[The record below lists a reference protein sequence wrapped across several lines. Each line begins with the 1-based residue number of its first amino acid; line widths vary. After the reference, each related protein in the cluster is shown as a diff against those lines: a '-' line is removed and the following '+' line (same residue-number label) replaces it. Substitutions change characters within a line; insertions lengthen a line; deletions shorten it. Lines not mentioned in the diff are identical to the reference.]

1 MSVKFSL
8 KINFRKAFGEEK
20 YYSVAKSK
28 SWHSDYISLV
38 GNKNKLYLK
47 RVRLFILFARWEDC
61 MKFDGRKFTIPWSET
76 F

>member
-38 GNKNKLYLK
+38 GNKKKIVLETGSFVHSVCSLG
-47 RVRLFILFARWEDC
+47 RLHEV
-61 MKFDGRKFTIPWSET
+61 
-76 F
+76 